1 MRLSLILYA
10 LGLKLRWS
18 QWRDPQFRK
27 QVRLID
33 KVVVIRTEDGS
44 AARSF
49 VFRADRLQVVGGVH
63 PEATTELMWR
73 DNAVAVRA
81 MLSTNPLDTFSALGR
96 GDMAILGDIQD
107 ALWFSDFVDQY
118 R

>member
-1 MRLSLILYA
+1 MKLSIILYA

-18 QWRDPQFRK
+18 QWRDPEFRK
-27 QVRLID
+27 QVRRATR
-33 KVVVIRTEDGS
+33 VVVIRSEDGS

-49 VFRADRLQVVGGVH
+49 VFDHDKLTVQGGVH
-63 PEATTELMWR
+63 PQATAELVWR
-73 DNAVAVRA
+73 DTGVAVRA

-96 GDMAILGDIQD
+96 GDMAILGNIQD

>member
-1 MRLSLILYA
+1 MKLSVILFA

-18 QWRDPQFRK
+18 QWRDAGFRK
-27 QVRLID
+27 QVRRINM
-33 KVVVIRTEDGS
+33 VVVIRSEEGR

-49 VFRADRLQVVGGVH
+49 VFGGGRLEVVGGAH
-63 PEATTELMWR
+63 PGATTELVWR
-73 DNAVAVRA
+73 DMDVAVKA
-81 MLSTNPLDTFSALGR
+81 MLSSNPLDTFSALGR
-96 GDMAILGDIQD
+96 GDMAILGNIQD

>member
-1 MRLSLILYA
+1 MKLSIILFA

-18 QWRDPQFRK
+18 QWRDAGFRK
-27 QVRLID
+27 QIRRMD
-33 KVVVIRTEDGS
+33 RVVVIRSEDGS

-49 VFRADRLQVVGGVH
+49 IFRGDRLKIAGGVH
-63 PEATTELMWR
+63 PEATTELVWR
-73 DNAVAVRA
+73 DTAVAVKA

-96 GDMAILGDIQD
+96 GDMAILGNIQD